1 MPTLLRLLAIAAIAG
16 PGLPAP
22 ALLSAQSQRL
32 SRASDVITRE
42 EIERARLEDAYQV
55 VLRLRPEFLH
65 RTGHPRARSRMAGA
79 PPSDNIVANR
89 SSQARSADPYAP
101 EFDQER
107 SGNGV
112 GERADGSVGF
122 AGGRASAGPS
132 SIAAT
137 PVDGGRDT
145 VLVYVGNAVA
155 GGIEELTTIPAS
167 AVQEIRWLRPADAQ
181 FRFGSRHSGA
191 VILVTLDQ

>member
-1 MPTLLRLLAIAAIAG
+1 MRTLLRLLAAAAITG
-16 PGLPAP
+16 PGLAGPSP
-22 ALLSAQSQRL
+22 LTAQAQRM
-32 SRASDVITRE
+32 SRSSDVITRE

-65 RTGHPRARSRMAGA
+65 RTGHPRARSQMAGDQS
-79 PPSDNIVANR
+79 SDDTDGSR
-89 SSQARSADPYAP
+89 SQGLSADPYAP

-112 GERADGSVGF
+112 GERADGPVGF
-122 AGGRASAGPS
+122 AGGRGSAGPS

-191 VILVTLDQ
+191 VILLTLQH